1 MMDAIVIALAVG
13 FALGTL
19 AGALLTAMVQPEE
32 TRRRAVHDAE
42 VDMLARNVR
51 PAWMVE
57 AERQQ
62 RATSTLP
69 HLVNVRRVTM
79 QNGVRVEENHVLP
92 ADVARRLAAF
102 EGGSDE

>member
-1 MMDAIVIALAVG
+1 
-13 FALGTL
+13 
-19 AGALLTAMVQPEE
+19 
-32 TRRRAVHDAE
+32 
-42 VDMLARNVR
+42 
-51 PAWMVE
+51 
-57 AERQQ
+57 
-62 RATSTLP
+62 LP

>member
-1 MMDAIVIALAVG
+1 MDAITIAMAVG

-62 RATSTLP
+62 RAASTMQ
-69 HLVNVRRVTM
+69 HLVNVRRVTV
-79 QNGVRVEENHVLP
+79 QDGARVEENHLLP
-92 ADVARRLAAF
+92 ADVARRLGYV

>member
-1 MMDAIVIALAVG
+1 MDAIVIALAVG

-19 AGALLTAMVQPEE
+19 AGALLTAVGQPGG

>member
-1 MMDAIVIALAVG
+1 MDAITIALAVG

-42 VDMLARNVR
+42 VEMLARNVR

-79 QNGVRVEENHVLP
+79 QDGVRVEENHLLP
-92 ADVARRLAAF
+92 AEVARRLAAF